1 MTLDGAF
8 ENPARPPEQR
18 RDVEL
23 GPLLAEHAPA
33 TLRWVSDPEVSRN
46 LGLRRAPSLAA
57 TVDWINASAT
67 DPAIHAFAIM
77 VGGRHVG
84 NVVLDQIDLQ
94 LGVARLSIYIGEGD
108 ARSGGVGRAAT
119 SLVLAE
125 AFGRL
130 ALHKVWL
137 IVHPGNA
144 AAVRVYAAA
153 GFVIEGVLR
162 DEFLLDGERVP
173 VLRMAVLRGEWDQR
187 PGRA

>member
-1 MTLDGAF
+1 VDGAL
-8 ENPARPPEQR
+8 ENQARPPEQR

-33 TLRWVSDPEVSRN
+33 TLRWVCDPEVSRN
-46 LGLRRAPSLAA
+46 LGIRRTRSLAA

-67 DPAIHAFAIM
+67 DPAVHAFAIM

-84 NVVLDQIDLQ
+84 NVVLDQIDSQ
-94 LGVARLSIYIGEGD
+94 LGVARLSIYIGEAD
-108 ARSGGVGRAAT
+108 ARGGGVGRAT
-119 SLVLAE
+119 ISLVLAE

-137 IVHPGNA
+137 IVHPGNG
-144 AAVRVYAAA
+144 AAVSVYAAA
-153 GFVIEGVLR
+153 GFAVEGVLR

-173 VLRMAVLRGEWDQR
+173 VLRMAVLRGEWDRRQG
-187 PGRA
+187 PA